1 LTLETPDHQ
10 HGKEQESCLVIKEPW
25 ATPNRATPKSC
36 YPFKKKLKNNFKK
49 KKHSKKSI
57 QEFKNKIET
66 KKTKKTKKK
75 FYLRKSLK

>member
-49 KKHSKKSI
+49 KHSKKSI

-66 KKTKKTKKK
+66 KKQKKTKKK